1 VQAVPPAVAASL
13 PADLRAAV
21 VDYERGLLQT
31 ALERYGYNQTQCA
44 DALGLTYNQMRGLVR
59 KHGFTT
65 RPPRKDPPAMT
76 TPTLKDHALL
86 RSQAYI
92 DGQWCD
98 ADSGKRLPVNNPA
111 TGDCIIEIAS
121 VGKAETRR
129 AIEAAARAMPEWSRQ
144 PAKSRAQ
151 TLRRWFELIMENQE
165 DLARLMTAE
174 QGKPLAESRGEVAY
188 GAAYVEWFGEEAK
201 RLYGDVIPGPAP
213 DKRIVCIRQP
223 VGVVAAITPWN
234 FPIAMIARKAA
245 PALAAGCSIVIKPA
259 SETPLCALAL
269 AELAER
275 AGHSRRGV
283 ERRRRIGAGDR
294 WRAYGQPHGAQA
306 HLHRFYPH
314 WQGAGSAVRRDHEE
328 NLHGAGRQ
336 CALHRLSRT
345 RISKPRSAVLSP
357 PSTAMQD
364 RPVCVPTAS
373 SCRTASTTASS
384 KALVERTRELSVG
397 NGFDDDVLIGPLV
410 NAKALEDVDKLVQDS
425 IAAGARLALGGG
437 RHDLGGNFYQPTV
450 LAEVTDSMPVFRKE
464 IFGPVAPVVR
474 FDSEEEVVA
483 MANDTEFG
491 LASYFYTRDI
501 GRVWRVAEALEYGIV
516 GINEGMISNEMAPFG
531 GVKESGSGREGSRY
545 GMDDYVEIKYML
557 MGGL

>member
-1 VQAVPPAVAASL
+1 
-13 PADLRAAV
+13 
-21 VDYERGLLQT
+21 
-31 ALERYGYNQTQCA
+31 
-44 DALGLTYNQMRGLVR
+44 
-59 KHGFTT
+59 
-65 RPPRKDPPAMT
+65 MT
-76 TPTLKDHALL
+76 TPTLKDNALL

-92 DGQWCD
+92 DGHWCD

-144 PAKSRAQ
+144 AAKSRAQ

-275 AGHSRRGV
+275 AGIPAGV
-283 ERRRRIGAGDR
+283 
-294 WRAYGQPHGAQA
+294 
-306 HLHRFYPH
+306 LNVV
-314 WQGAGSAVRRDHEE
+314 AGSAREIGGELTANPTVRKLTFTGSTPIGKVLE
-328 NLHGAGRQ
+328 AQ
-336 CALHRLSRT
+336 CAETMKKTSMELGGNAPFIVFEDADIEAAVSGALA
-345 RISKPRSAVLSP
+345 SKYRNAGQTCVC
-357 PSTAMQD
+357 TNRFFVQNGIYD
-364 RPVCVPTAS
+364 RFVE
-373 SCRTASTTASS
+373 
-384 KALVERTRELSVG
+384 ALVERTRDLSVG

-450 LAEVTDSMPVFRKE
+450 LAEVTDSMPVFRTE